1 MLLNVVKEKDVG
13 FLVFFFFF
21 SPKRMCNR
29 LNMQRMTINMS

>member
-13 FLVFFFFF
+13 FLVFLFF